1 VLSGTKRGDTNSSSA
16 GSDASI
22 PVGQHLVESC
32 RELSGL
38 MADEEPEPG
47 DVFTELYEEVAGMPG

>member
-1 VLSGTKRGDTNSSSA
+1 
-16 GSDASI
+16 
-22 PVGQHLVESC
+22 
-32 RELSGL
+32 